1 MKLLSFALLIF
12 LAAFILLIGCE
23 KESLPG
29 SIIPGDY
36 SDMSISIYDTVFYGG
51 YHALKNLDLDIN
63 RDGTP
68 DIRFMSEIWGS
79 PGMGQHPR
87 SALMC
92 LHENIRLHGTLT
104 VDTLFLS
111 SSSYTEVTQES
122 ITKIYSYRT
131 FTYLRVDQSDSIIT
145 IFPEGFRL
153 LPLNKGDKIN
163 NADVFA
169 TDSIPISSH
178 YFCNMIYPVSIG
190 QDSILYE
197 SQCSLNNR
205 YTFPEEKIKYL
216 GLQIEEE
223 GNMRLG
229 WIKLSVN
236 DYYKI
241 YLLETAIQEI

>member
-1 MKLLSFALLIF
+1 MKPHFFLMLIVVTAL
-12 LAAFILLIGCE
+12 ILLVGCE

-36 SDMSISIYDTVFYGG
+36 SNMSISIYDTVFYGG
-51 YHALKNLDLDIN
+51 YHELKNLDLDID
-63 RDGTP
+63 RDGTS
-68 DIRFMSEIWGS
+68 DIRFVSEIWGS

-104 VDTLFLS
+104 VDTLFLN

-122 ITKIYSYRT
+122 ITKIYSYLNY
-131 FTYLRVDQSDSIIT
+131 TYLRVDKSDSIIT
-145 IFPEGFRL
+145 VFPEGFRL
-153 LPLNKGDKIN
+153 LPLNKGEKIN
-163 NADVFA
+163 NTDVFA

-178 YFCNMIYPVSIG
+178 YFCNMIYPVPIG

-197 SQCSLNNR
+197 SRCTFNDR

-216 GLQIEEE
+216 GLQIEAA
-223 GNMRLG
+223 GKIRLG
-229 WIKLSVN
+229 WIKLIIE
-236 DYYKI
+236 DYYKL